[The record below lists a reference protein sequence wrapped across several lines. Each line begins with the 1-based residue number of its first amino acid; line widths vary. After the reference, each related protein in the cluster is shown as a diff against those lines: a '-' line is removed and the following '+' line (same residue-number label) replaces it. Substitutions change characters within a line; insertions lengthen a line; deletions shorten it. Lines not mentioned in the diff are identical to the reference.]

1 MYQNIASGREIKSNI
16 FPLSSLSH
24 LAMLLGLWDYS
35 EEEGVIVLACDP
47 PPAGGTLVLGED
59 TLAET
64 APTEDV
70 ATDCAHQLFP

>member
-16 FPLSSLSH
+16 FFFISL
-24 LAMLLGLWDYS
+24 GNVVGTWDCS

>member
-1 MYQNIASGREIKSNI
+1 
-16 FPLSSLSH
+16 
-24 LAMLLGLWDYS
+24 MLLELWDYS

-70 ATDCAHQLFP
+70 ATDCAHQLFPWEREGVMT

>member
-1 MYQNIASGREIKSNI
+1 MYLNIASGREIKSNI
-16 FPLSSLSH
+16 FPTIFFISL
-24 LAMLLGLWDYS
+24 GNVVGTWDYS
-35 EEEGVIVLACDP
+35 EEKGVIVLASDP

-70 ATDCAHQLFP
+70 ATDCAHQL